1 MWQKEIKGGI
11 VRVAK
16 SLLLILTGIFLF
28 GILGLSYDSSE
39 FMFLNEIKPGMT
51 GVGKT
56 VVANDKISEFNV
68 EVLGVID
75 QPGDK
80 NDFIVVRVSGEAIG
94 HAGGIAQ
101 GMSGSPIYIDGKLI
115 GALSRAAAW
124 SKALTPIGLV
134 TPIEAMLPVLDEVRD
149 RVAPS
154 PSPEAILPGVRLA
167 ERFTPPSPAAVA
179 AAPDTI
185 FAWPVATP
193 LLVSGLSGRALSTL
207 MEGPGAEPK
216 GLIDSFLPLKFDLDP
231 RGLSAYNLRLNPFAG
246 GTAGT
251 NQSTSPLAPGGGI
264 GVALASGDVTIGAL
278 GTITY
283 RDGDAVIGFGHP
295 FLTNGASD
303 FPLTTVH
310 VYDTI
315 KAYDASFKLG
325 TLGKSVGSILA
336 DRMTGIGG
344 VIGQSAHLV
353 DLSLGVH
360 DLDKNSTSSFR
371 INLVDEPQIMW
382 YLILASGLEAVDSSL
397 DRIGQGTVEVN
408 YQILGDGMP
417 KPLERHDLFLSTQDV
432 AIYPPWQ
439 LANIVAFLQY
449 NDFQDPKITRIA
461 ASMQVTKK
469 LKAIH
474 INHLELDSDSYS
486 PGDTIHYKVEL
497 QTYQGASKTVD
508 GEIKIPDDLDAYSID
523 YITVRAYGGP
533 RELEAGENPREFHS
547 LEELINAIEDLP
559 SYDTLTVELFAPD
572 PYSPYLDSLQGID
585 KVRKNFTGY
594 FLYDSREVQAYLYP
608 AGEKTEEVPGKE
620 K

>member
-1 MWQKEIKGGI
+1 MNGKLVGLVLAVGLILLGGI
-11 VRVAK
+11 A
-16 SLLLILTGIFLF
+16 F
-28 GILGLSYDSSE
+28 GYDRSE
-39 FMFLNEIKPGMT
+39 FMFLDEIRPGMT
-51 GVGKT
+51 GIGKT
-56 VVANDKISEFNV
+56 VVANDEISEFNV
-68 EVLGVID
+68 DVLGVID
-75 QPGDK
+75 EPGDK

-94 HAGGIAQ
+94 RAGGIAQ
-101 GMSGSPIYIDGKLI
+101 GMSGSPVYIDGKLI

-134 TPIEAMLPVLDEVRD
+134 TPIEAMLPVLDEVKGG
-149 RVAPS
+149 VASAPA
-154 PSPEAILPGVRLA
+154 PEALLPGVRLV
-167 ERFTPPSPAAVA
+167 EGFTPPSPAAVA

-185 FAWPVATP
+185 FSWPVATP
-193 LLVSGLSGRALSTL
+193 LLVSGLSGRALSAL
-207 MEGPGAEPK
+207 MDGPGREPE

-231 RGLSAYNLRLNPFAG
+231 RGLSAYNLRLNPFSG
-246 GTAGT
+246 GTVGSGEGA
-251 NQSTSPLAPGGGI
+251 SPLTPGGGI

-310 VYDTI
+310 IYDTI
-315 KAYDASFKLG
+315 KAYDASFKIG
-325 TLGKSVGSILA
+325 TLGESVGSILA
-336 DRMTGIGG
+336 DRMTAIGG
-344 VIGQSAHLV
+344 RLGRSAHLV

-360 DLDKNSTSSFR
+360 DADASATSSFK
-371 INLVDEPQIMW
+371 IDLIDEPRIMW
-382 YLILASGLEAVDSSL
+382 YLILASGLQAIDSSL
-397 DRIGQGTVEVN
+397 DRVGQGTVEVN

-432 AIYPPWQ
+432 AVYPPWQ

-461 ASMQVTKK
+461 ASMQVTKA

-486 PGDTIHYKVEL
+486 PGDTIHYTIEL
-497 QTYQGASKTVD
+497 QTYQGENRTVK

-533 RELEAGENPREFHS
+533 RPLESGENPREFHS
-547 LEELINAIEDLP
+547 LEELIDAVEDLP

-585 KVRKNFTGY
+585 KVRQDFTGY

-608 AGEKTEEVPGKE
+608 AEQTPEKE